1 MPEIAQLEL
10 EVDEMGFQ
18 MTESK
23 IEIAKTEL
31 EKTGSEVDIARS
43 VLEIPD
49 ARLNSEM
56 PEMVLET

>member
-1 MPEIAQLEL
+1 ME
-10 EVDEMGFQ
+10 FQ